1 MNGNG
6 QNVGFYTN
14 IVKDSNYYFDMIINS
29 VPNGEYTM
37 FVEVEDNSGKKYCI
51 NLDLKNI
58 QNKIINENGVNRTL
72 RLTDD
77 KIYLEPKS
85 DDLVDFKQGIYG
97 QSGLKVKGDSRGQ
110 DLRYYKFG
118 NGKNV
123 FYATF
128 AVHGF
133 EDLWNHDGKELTYI
147 AERLKDYLIRLGRS
161 DIFKNW
167 TIYLFPQV
175 NPDGA
180 NHGWTNNGPGRTTL
194 YSNSRG
200 NRGIDLNR
208 NFRIDGTDHVR
219 YTSDRNYNGENGF
232 EAYEAKFLADF
243 LKATQ
248 SKNGKNVLVDTHRMA
263 WRNYRR

>member
-1 MNGNG
+1 M
-6 QNVGFYTN
+6 
-14 IVKDSNYYFDMIINS
+14 KIIR
-29 VPNGEYTM
+29 
-37 FVEVEDNSGKKYCI
+37 GKKYSI
-51 NLDLKNI
+51 NLDFKNI

-147 AERLKDYLIRLGRS
+147 AERFKDYLIRLGRS
-161 DIFKNW
+161 DIFKDW
-167 TIYLFPQV
+167 
-175 NPDGA
+175 
-180 NHGWTNNGPGRTTL
+180 TL
-194 YSNSRG
+194 YVFTSKSRWCKPLAGQMMDQEEQHYIVIQRG

-208 NFRIDGTDHVR
+208 NFRIDGTNHVR
-219 YTSDRNYNGENGF
+219 YTSDRNYNGNGLKHMT
-232 EAYEAKFLADF
+232 KFVADF

-248 SKNGKNVLVDTHRMA
+248 SKKMEKMFL
-263 WRNYRR
+263 